1 MPPSTTAPDAPT
13 PGSPASG
20 TNGGTN
26 GATPPAARGW
36 RLHGDGRTITP
47 GAVVAPDERLS
58 WPRTVGIGVQ
68 HVMAMFGAT
77 VLVPAITGMPATT
90 ALLFSGIGTLLFLTL
105 TGNRLPSYLGSS
117 FAFIA
122 PLTAATA
129 IGGMGA
135 ALGGILATGLLLAAI
150 GAVVHVAGTGW
161 IHALMPPA
169 VMGTIVA
176 LIGLNLAGATT
187 AAMQEVPL
195 TTFGTALAVVLT
207 AVLFRG
213 LVGRLSILVGI
224 VVGYVL
230 AVLQG
235 QVDFTSVGQAA
246 WVGLPPFHAPTFSL
260 QVLPLFLPVVLVLV
274 AENIGHVRTVGLMTQ
289 RDLDPLAGRAILAD
303 GLSTALSGL
312 GGGVGTTTYAE
323 NIGVMASSRVYS
335 TAAYWVAGL
344 TAIALAFLPKFGAA
358 VATIPAGVAGGAGI
372 ILYGMIGVMG
382 VRIWVQNRVDFS
394 NTIHLMTA
402 GAGLIVAIANPQIVV
417 GGLVFG
423 GITLGTVTA
432 LVVHHLMTAVA
443 RWRGTEPVP
452 EDDGE
457 HYAASEA
464 GRLG

>member
-1 MPPSTTAPDAPT
+1 MSHSSPT
-13 PGSPASG
+13 PAEPSGRPAPHDDG
-20 TNGGTN
+20 TPSAGR
-26 GATPPAARGW
+26 GAGPW
-36 RLHGDGRTITP
+36 RLHGDGRTITA
-47 GAVVAPDERLS
+47 GSVVAPDERLS

-90 ALLFSGIGTLLFLTL
+90 ALLFSGLGTLLFLLITS
-105 TGNRLPSYLGSS
+105 NRLPSYLGSS

-122 PLTAATA
+122 PLTAASA
-129 IGGMGA
+129 AGGVGA
-135 ALGGILATGLLLAAI
+135 ALGGVLVTGVLLMVI
-150 GAVVHVAGTGW
+150 GAVVHRAGTGW

-187 AAMQEVPL
+187 QAMEEVPV

-213 LVGRLSILVGI
+213 LLGRLSILVGI
-224 VVGYVL
+224 VVGYLL
-230 AVLQG
+230 ALAQG
-235 QVDFTSVGQAA
+235 QVSFDAVREAG
-246 WVGLPPFHAPTFSL
+246 WLGLPPFHAPSVDVSL
-260 QVLPLFLPVVLVLV
+260 LPLFLPVVLVLV
-274 AENIGHVRTVGLMTQ
+274 AENIGHVRTVGLMTR
-289 RDLDPLAGRAILAD
+289 RDLDPLTGRALLAD
-303 GLSTALSGL
+303 GLATSLSGL

-323 NIGVMASSRVYS
+323 NIGVMASSKVYS

-394 NTIHLMTA
+394 NTINLMTA
-402 GAGLIVAIANPQIVV
+402 GAGLIVAIANPEIVV

-423 GITLGTVTA
+423 GITLGTLTA
-432 LVVHHLMTAVA
+432 LLVYHLMTLVA
-443 RWRGTEPVP
+443 RARGTEPVD
-452 EDDGE
+452 EDADDPE
-457 HYAASEA
+457 HYRAAEP

>member
-1 MPPSTTAPDAPT
+1 MAHSTPT
-13 PGSPASG
+13 SPARHADPSRG
-20 TNGGTN
+20 F
-26 GATPPAARGW
+26 GW

-47 GAVVAPDERLS
+47 GTVVAPDERLT

-90 ALLFSGIGTLLFLTL
+90 ALLFSGIGTLLFLVI

-129 IGGMGA
+129 LEGTGA
-135 ALGGILATGLLLAAI
+135 ALGGIMATGLLLAAI
-150 GAVVHVAGTGW
+150 GVVVHLSGTGW

-224 VVGYVL
+224 LAGYVL
-230 AVLQG
+230 ALAQG
-235 QVDFTSVGQAA
+235 QVDFTAVGEAA
-246 WVGLPPFHAPTFSL
+246 WVGLPPFHAPEFSL
-260 QVLPLFLPVVLVLV
+260 QVLPLFLPVVLVLI
-274 AENIGHVRTVGLMTQ
+274 AENIGHVRTVGLMTK
-289 RDLDPLAGRAILAD
+289 RDLDPLTGRALIAD
-303 GLSTALSGL
+303 GLSTTFSGL

-402 GAGLIVAIANPQIVV
+402 GAGLIVAIADPQLTA

-423 GITLGTVTA
+423 GITLGTIAA

-452 EDDGE
+452 EDEDAE
-457 HYAASEA
+457 RYEATQA

>member
-1 MPPSTTAPDAPT
+1 MSSSPT
-13 PGSPASG
+13 PSAPRAGYVPGPGPAVRS
-20 TNGGTN
+20 
-26 GATPPAARGW
+26 W

-47 GAVVAPDERLS
+47 GTVVAPDERLS
-58 WPRTVGIGVQ
+58 WGRTVGIGVQ

-90 ALLFSGIGTLLFLTL
+90 ALLFSGLGTLLFLL
-105 TGNRLPSYLGSS
+105 ITGNRLPSYLGSS

-122 PLTAATA
+122 PLTAASA
-129 IGGMGA
+129 SHGVGA
-135 ALGGILATGLLLAAI
+135 ALGGIAATGVLLMVI
-150 GAVVHVAGTGW
+150 GVVVGWAGTGW

-176 LIGLNLAGATT
+176 LIGLNLAGTT
-187 AAMQEVPL
+187 TQAMQEVPL

-207 AVLFRG
+207 AVLFKG
-213 LVGRLSILVGI
+213 LLGRLSILVGI
-224 VVGYVL
+224 VVGYLL
-230 AVLQG
+230 ALVQG
-235 QVDFTSVGQAA
+235 QVDFTAVGQAA
-246 WVGLPPFHAPTFSL
+246 WVGLPPFHTPEL
-260 QVLPLFLPVVLVLV
+260 HWPLLPLFLPVVLVLI
-274 AENIGHVRTVGLMTQ
+274 AENIGHVRTVGLMTR
-289 RDLDPLAGRAILAD
+289 RDLDPLTGRALLAD
-303 GLSTALSGL
+303 GLATTLSGL

-323 NIGVMASSRVYS
+323 NIGVMASSKVYS

-394 NTIHLMTA
+394 NTINLMTA
-402 GAGLIVAIANPQIVV
+402 GAGLIVAIANPELVV

-423 GITLGTVTA
+423 GITLGTLTA
-432 LVVHHLMTAVA
+432 LVVYHLMTLVA
-443 RWRGTEPVP
+443 RVRGTEPVD
-452 EDDGE
+452 EDTEDPAS
-457 HYAASEA
+457 YRAAEA

>member
-1 MPPSTTAPDAPT
+1 MSPT
-13 PGSPASG
+13 PTRPSRGP
-20 TNGGTN
+20 
-26 GATPPAARGW
+26 GW

-47 GAVVAPDERLS
+47 GTVVAPDERLS

-77 VLVPAITGMPATT
+77 VLVPALTGMPATT
-90 ALLFSGIGTLLFLTL
+90 ALLFSGLGTLLFLVI

-122 PLTAATA
+122 PLTAAAA
-129 IGGMGA
+129 IGGTGA
-135 ALGGILATGLLLAAI
+135 ALGGILVTGLLLTVI
-150 GAVVHVAGTGW
+150 GVIVHRAGTGW

-187 AAMQEVPL
+187 TAMQEVPV

-207 AVLFRG
+207 AVTFRG
-213 LVGRLSILVGI
+213 LLGRLSILVGI

-230 AVLQG
+230 ALAQG
-235 QVDFTSVGQAA
+235 QVDFAAVGEAA
-246 WVGLPPFHAPTFSL
+246 WIGLPPFHGPEL
-260 QVLPLFLPVVLVLV
+260 RWDLLPLFLPVVLVLV
-274 AENIGHVRTVGLMTQ
+274 AENIGHVRTVGLMTK
-289 RDLDPLAGRAILAD
+289 RDLDPLTGRALIAD
-303 GLSTALSGL
+303 GLSTMLSGA

-372 ILYGMIGVMG
+372 ILYGMIGMMG

-394 NTIHLMTA
+394 NTVNLMTA
-402 GAGLIVAIANPQIVV
+402 GAGLIIAIADPQLVV

-423 GITLGTVTA
+423 GITLGTVAA
-432 LVVHHLMTAVA
+432 LVVYHLMTAIA
-443 RWRGTEPVP
+443 RARGTEPVP
-452 EDDGE
+452 EDE
-457 HYAASEA
+457 EQFEASEA

>member
-1 MPPSTTAPDAPT
+1 MKRPPPSFPYPWQATVSSSPSRPAP
-13 PGSPASG
+13 GF
-20 TNGGTN
+20 
-26 GATPPAARGW
+26 GW
-36 RLHGDGRTITP
+36 RLHGDGRTITS
-47 GAVVAPDERLS
+47 GTVVAPDERLS

-77 VLVPAITGMPATT
+77 VLVPALTGMPATT
-90 ALLFSGIGTLLFLTL
+90 ALLFSGVGTLLFLLL

-122 PLTAATA
+122 PITAATTA
-129 IGGMGA
+129 GGVGA
-135 ALGGILATGLLLAAI
+135 ALGGVLVTGMLLAVI
-150 GAVVHVAGTGW
+150 GLIVHRAGTGW

-187 AAMQEVPL
+187 TAMQEVPL
-195 TTFGTALAVVLT
+195 TTFGTALAIVLT

-213 LVGRLSILVGI
+213 LLGRLSILVGI
-224 VVGYVL
+224 VVGYLL
-230 AVLQG
+230 ALAQG
-235 QVDFTSVGQAA
+235 QVDFTAVGEAG
-246 WVGLPPFHAPTFSL
+246 WLGLPPFHAPEL
-260 QVLPLFLPVVLVLV
+260 HWNLLPLFLPVVLVLV
-274 AENIGHVRTVGLMTQ
+274 AENIGHVRTVGLMTK
-289 RDLDPLAGRAILAD
+289 RDLDPLTGRALIAD
-303 GLSTALSGL
+303 GLSTTLSGL

-394 NTIHLMTA
+394 STINLMTA
-402 GAGLIVAIANPQIVV
+402 GAGLIIAIADPQLVL

-423 GITLGTVTA
+423 GITLGTIAA
-432 LVVHHLMTAVA
+432 LVVYHLMTAIA
-443 RWRGTEPVP
+443 RVRGTEPVS
-452 EDDGE
+452 EDDE
-457 HYAASEA
+457 AYEASEA